1 MKKLLYLLPSLLL
14 LLAGCT
20 KFLDVNQDPNR
31 PADVEE
37 SLLLPPLELNT
48 SDNVYA
54 GLAATLA
61 QNFMQTIAPV
71 QPNPGFWNYQVLN
84 LDMDGEFNTFYVTSL
99 NNLKILQSKSETSG
113 KPNYTAIAKILTAYT
128 LGTATDIWGDLP
140 WSEGFKGVANLK
152 PKYDS
157 QESLYNVVQSLLSS
171 AIVDINASSA
181 IVPGADDFFYAGNMA
196 KWKKLAY
203 TLKARYFMHLTK
215 APGHSA
221 AVQADSVL
229 NALQN
234 GFTASSDD
242 LAMSYAGSA
251 GMENDWG
258 ITFNPVSTYVLNE
271 TFVEGYKSRN
281 DPRLPLMVKPA
292 AATGQYKG
300 RRIGSPLQA
309 LDTYSYPTDFY
320 GGLNATNYLVTYSE
334 ALFLK
339 AEATLI
345 KSGFAAAAPIYTD
358 AVKTGFTRTG
368 LDPNSTAATTYLA
381 SRTLTSANALQL
393 IIEEKNLANPLNI
406 ENYTDWRRTGY
417 PALTKVDGALSDIPR
432 RLVYPQSEQLA
443 NPQPQQS
450 ARLTDRLWWDAQ

>member
-1 MKKLLYLLPSLLL
+1 MKKLLYIIPSLLL
-14 LLAGCT
+14 VLTGCS

-31 PADVEE
+31 PSDVSE

-54 GLAATLA
+54 GLSATLA
-61 QNFMQTIAPV
+61 QNFLQVIAPV
-71 QPNPGFWNYQVLN
+71 QPNPGFWNYQVLSP
-84 LDMDGEFNTFYVTSL
+84 DMDGEFNTFYVTSL
-99 NNLKILQSKSETSG
+99 NNLKILQNKAEASN

-128 LGTATDIWGDLP
+128 LATATDLWGDLP
-140 WSEGFKGVANLK
+140 WSEGFKGTANLK

-157 QESLYNVVQSLLSS
+157 QESIYKVIQDLLTS
-171 AIVDINASSA
+171 AIANINTGSA
-181 IVPGADDFFYAGNMA
+181 ILPGADDFFYAGNMT

-203 TLKARYFMHLTK
+203 HLKARYFMHLSK
-215 APGHSA
+215 APGHTA
-221 AVQADSVL
+221 AIQADSVL

-234 GFTASSDD
+234 GFTASADD
-242 LAMSYAGSA
+242 LAMAYAGTA

-271 TFVEGYKSRN
+271 TFVEGFKTRN

-292 AATGQYKG
+292 ALDGQYRG
-300 RRIGSPLQA
+300 RRVGSPIQA
-309 LDTYSYPTDFY
+309 LDAFSYPTDFY
-320 GGLNATNYLVTYSE
+320 GGLNATNYMATYSE

-345 KSGFAAAAPIYTD
+345 KSGFATAAPFYVD

-368 LDPNSTAATTYLA
+368 LDPNSAAATTYLA
-381 SRTLTSANALQL
+381 SRTLTAANALQL
-393 IIEEKNLANPLNI
+393 IIEEKALANPFNI
-406 ENYTDWRRTGY
+406 ENYTDWRRTGF

-432 RLVYPQSEQLA
+432 RLVYPQSEQLS
-443 NPQPQQS
+443 NPQPQQT
-450 ARLTDRLWWDAQ
+450 ARLTDRLWWDRQ